1 MNRLLVPGLTL
12 AACCLAAL
20 VGCSRTFYRQQA
32 DRDAYCLV
40 DSKSPSA
47 GAVPGEFRIQID
59 PRSRM
64 YDAYDPDR
72 EPMPPDDPQSHRYME
87 VVDCKKNSKLWR
99 ELPRTPFV
107 ENPNWQ
113 QHLCRNEKGEVVLDM
128 RGAVELALLNS
139 TDYQTELEDLYLSA
153 LDVSFERFRF
163 DAQFFGGS
171 DIFLTAEGKD
181 RPGNGGNSQTT
192 FVVSPLREN
201 NNITPGGRLRST
213 GLQAQRFTATGGE
226 LVVGVA
232 NSLVWQFA
240 GPNDYSSNTLLNF
253 NLVQPLLRSA
263 GRTRVLERLTLS
275 ERVLLANIR
284 QMERYQRGFY
294 LNVVT
299 GEQTGDG
306 PSRRGGFFGGSGLEG
321 FAGVGGGG
329 FGAVGNFGFGGGF
342 GGFGPNQGVGGGFTG
357 GAGAQ
362 QSGGYIGLLQTA
374 QQIRNQQSNVAALR
388 DSLDQLQ
395 ASYEAGRIDR
405 FQVDLALQAL
415 YNAQSQLLTAETQY
429 KNTLDNFK
437 VSYGLPPELPVVVQD
452 PLLDQFNLL
461 DPDLEA
467 VEERVND
474 LLAGLREVR
483 QQLQDADPADA
494 ARRTALGA
502 EFDRLLAAAA
512 PLQDEVTQRL
522 NVVEADLAALDA
534 ALPKRRDYLK
544 RVADREEVQSAQVDE
559 RLFDPTELDA
569 RVAQRRR
576 EFDSLKTQLRAVWTR
591 LDEQVQQD
599 QVDDDVLLPAVIEAM
614 SDLSGRLLELSLVQ
628 AGARLEAITFEPI
641 DLTSEEALLIASA
654 YRQDW
659 QNARAALV
667 DRWRLIYFNAND
679 LRSDL
684 DLVFSGDVGNL
695 GDNPFRIRDTT
706 GRLSVGVQF
715 DAPLTRLTERNVYRQ
730 ALIEYQQAR
739 RSYYQFRDG
748 VSQSLRRRLRQV
760 QLNEVNLELRRAAV
774 LVAISQVDLTQLRLS
789 EPPQVGATTQ
799 FTATTAR
806 DLVQS
811 LSDLLNVQNDFLS
824 VWVNYEVQRLGL
836 DQDLGVMELD
846 RAGLRRN
853 HDVPLAAYIA
863 GAEAIRQKLCSEGDL
878 YPGVGEVYQ
887 AAPAV
892 QESGE
897 QIEPPA
903 PQAPGERAFDDSE
916 PLPPPLVNPAANVE
930 VLSNEIARDA
940 GRLASGDIAL
950 ASAELPIAEPQ
961 SGIQNVGEKPTGPN
975 SVRNVPDPT
984 EPRPYN
990 GGD

>member
-1 MNRLLVPGLTL
+1 MNRTSAALLTL
-12 AACCLAAL
+12 AISCLATGA
-20 VGCSRTFYRQQA
+20 GCSRTFYRQQA
-32 DRDAYCLV
+32 DSDAYCLV

-47 GAVPGEFRIQID
+47 GAVPGEYRINID

-64 YDAYDPDR
+64 YDPYDPDV

-99 ELPRTPFV
+99 ELPRTPYV
-107 ENPNWQ
+107 ENPRWQ
-113 QHLCRNEKGEVVLDM
+113 ESLSRSDKGEVVLDL

-139 TDYQTELEDLYLSA
+139 TDYQQELEDLYLSA

-163 DAQFFGGS
+163 DTQFFGGS
-171 DIFLTAEGKD
+171 DVFLTAEGRD
-181 RPGNGGNSQTT
+181 RPGNGGNSQSR
-192 FVVSPLREN
+192 FVVSPLRGN
-201 NNITPGGRLRST
+201 NFLLPNGRLRSP
-213 GLQAQRFTATGGE
+213 GLQAHRLTATGGD

-240 GPNDYSSNTLLNF
+240 GPNDYSGHTLLNF

-275 ERVLLANIR
+275 ERVLLANVR

-299 GEQTGDG
+299 GEGPGEG
-306 PSRRGGFFGGSGLEG
+306 PSRRGGFFGSSGLEG

-342 GGFGPNQGVGGGFTG
+342 GGFGFNQGVGGGFTG

-374 QQIRNQQSNVAALR
+374 QQIRNQKSNVAALR
-388 DSLDQLQ
+388 DSLEQLQ
-395 ASYEAGRIDR
+395 ASYDAGRIDR

-429 KNTLDNFK
+429 ANTLDNFK
-437 VSYGLPPELPVVVQD
+437 VTYGLPPELPVVIKD

-467 VEERVND
+467 LQARVND
-474 LLAGLREVR
+474 LLAGLRDVR
-483 QQLQDADPADA
+483 QRLQDADPADA
-494 ARRTALGA
+494 AGRLALGE
-502 EFDRLLAAAA
+502 EFDRLLAAAS
-512 PLQDEVTQRL
+512 PLQEETDRRL
-522 NVVEADLAALDA
+522 AVVDADLAALDA
-534 ALPKRRDYLK
+534 ALPRRRQYLQ
-544 RVADREEVQSAQVDE
+544 RVADRAEVQSARIDE
-559 RLFDPTELDA
+559 RLFDPAELDA
-569 RVAQRRR
+569 RVAQRRQ
-576 EFDSLKTQLRAVWTR
+576 EFNSLRTQLRAVWTR
-591 LDEQVQQD
+591 LDRETQED
-599 QVDDDVLLPAVIEAM
+599 RVDDNTLLPAVIEALA
-614 SDLSGRLLELSLVQ
+614 DLSGRLLELSLVQ
-628 AGARLEAITFEPI
+628 AGARLDAISFEPI
-641 DLTSEEALLIASA
+641 ELSDDEALLIASA
-654 YRQDW
+654 YRRDW

-684 DLVFSGDVGNL
+684 DIVFGGDIGNL
-695 GDNPFRIRDTT
+695 TDNPFRLRSTT
-706 GRLSVGVQF
+706 GRLTVGMQF
-715 DAPLTRLTERNVYRQ
+715 DAPLTRLAERNVYRQ

-760 QLNEVNLELRRAAV
+760 RLNEVNFELRRAAV

-789 EPPQVGATTQ
+789 EPPQVGATAQ
-799 FTATTAR
+799 FTSTTAR

-853 HDVPLAAYIA
+853 HDVPLAAFIA
-863 GAEAIRQKLCSEGDL
+863 GAEAIRKSLCSQGDL
-878 YPGVGEVYQ
+878 YPGVGQVYE

-892 QESGE
+892 QSEGGE
-897 QIEPPA
+897 LLPPA
-903 PQAPGERAFDDSE
+903 SPEPPGERQFDDAE
-916 PLPPPLVNPAANVE
+916 PLPPPLINPAAHVE
-930 VLSNEIARDA
+930 ALTAGIARDA
-940 GRLASGDIAL
+940 AQLARGQVTP
-950 ASAELPIAEPQ
+950 ASAELPVVAPQ
-961 SGIQNVGEKPTGPN
+961 TPPAGPA
-975 SVRNVPDPT
+975 PDPDG
-984 EPRPYN
+984 PRPYN
-990 GGD
+990 GTD